1 MDHAREH
8 GNGKVG
14 HHGIIMRPTAID
26 TRGPAKNIGGAVDSL
41 EEIRAAVTRQNWITS
56 RLAAPWL
63 TFPPDGESFHNA
75 GGILIPAIGPG
86 FTTILSITVPRG
98 RNGVLNRLANAFYG
112 VFQNFSG
119 DLIWRLVRNPGAA
132 IVAAERNYE
141 NITAVLGLTEI
152 PVEIAPIRIFE
163 NDVIALQV
171 SNTALPPAGQECGAV
186 LGGWYYPRTWD
197 DEFELSQKSQKNVSW

>member
-1 MDHAREH
+1 
-8 GNGKVG
+8 
-14 HHGIIMRPTAID
+14 MRKRKAI
-26 TRGPAKNIGGAVDSL
+26 GVAHKNILLRPSQLDTAAPPGNIEGAVDTLEQIRQSIARQTRLTSL
-41 EEIRAAVTRQNWITS
+41 I
-56 RLAAPWL
+56 AAPWL
-63 TFPPDGESFHNA
+63 VFPPDGESFHNA
-75 GGILIPAIGPG
+75 GGITIPAMGAG

-119 DLIWRLVRNPGAA
+119 DLIWRLVRNPGSA

-141 NITAVLGLTEI
+141 AIIAVLGLTEN

-163 NDVIALQV
+163 NDVIALQIN
-171 SNTALPPAGQECGAV
+171 NTALPAAGQECGAV

-197 DEFELSQKSQKNVSW
+197 DEFELSRSAQKSVSW

>member
-1 MDHAREH
+1 MN
-8 GNGKVG
+8 NGGGG
-14 HHGIIMRPTAID
+14 HHNIIMRPDSVDRTAPSSD
-26 TRGPAKNIGGAVDSL
+26 IGGAVDVLQDIQNAVSRQARSTSL
-41 EEIRAAVTRQNWITS
+41 I
-56 RLAAPWL
+56 AAPWL

-75 GGILIPAIGPG
+75 GGIIIPAIAAT

-119 DLIWRLVRNPGAA
+119 DLIWRLVRNPGSA

-141 NITAVLGLTEI
+141 NVAAVLGLTEN
-152 PVEIAPIRIFE
+152 PVEIAPIRIYE

-171 SNTALPPAGQECGAV
+171 SNTALAPAGQECGAV

-197 DEFELSQKSQKNVSW
+197 DEFELSRKAQKNVSW